1 MTKKILVVDDEPDLA
16 DTTKTLLKMNGYDAM
31 TAGTGE
37 ECLSKAE
44 KERPDLILLDVLL
57 PGMSGLEVSRR
68 LKNNKSTKDIPIIIV
83 TALVGEDTAEKS
95 RERGAKYF
103 ISKPFDPEELL
114 AKIKSI
120 LGKEQI

>member
-1 MTKKILVVDDEPDLA
+1 MTKKILVVDDEPDLV
-16 DTTKTLLKMNGYDAM
+16 DTAKALLEMNGYQAL

-37 ECLSKAE
+37 ECILKAE

-68 LKNNKSTKDIPIIIV
+68 LKNNSATKNIPIIIL

-95 RERGAKYF
+95 KARGAKYF
-103 ISKPFDPEELL
+103 ISKPFDPEDLL
-114 AKIKSI
+114 AKIKTV
-120 LGKEQI
+120 LEKG